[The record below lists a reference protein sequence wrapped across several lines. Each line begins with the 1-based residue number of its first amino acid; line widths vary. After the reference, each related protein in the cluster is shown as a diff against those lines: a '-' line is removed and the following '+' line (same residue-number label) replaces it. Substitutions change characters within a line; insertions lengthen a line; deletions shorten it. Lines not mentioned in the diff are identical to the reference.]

1 MPYSNVAYAAVANDH
16 RATQVAEWRRKR
28 LSAERRLR
36 SLAYA
41 TDLALSLGI
50 PLTMGIGIATGA
62 TAVLTNVDGAT
73 AWALNSIYSA
83 EALSALSTMLAFIVS
98 SKLSSNLAKNCD
110 AVGHFGNLAS
120 GCLNIAIWSR
130 SMVTDP
136 NTDFDYLRLAD
147 GFGGSYSTTEMGLLL
162 ASIPFIVK
170 YTYRGTSVRYEELP
184 LGSSDS
190 LLRRVLELTNPNNAQ
205 VPVSGFVAAIMLIG
219 EKIDGYEARGA
230 IKPPEMATI
239 FAQLG
244 KLTAEEGTIGGG
256 VVYSQPGIITLLL
269 YITFFAYYALLI
281 LSDLGP
287 NNEWNSLWITAV
299 LIMSNLG
306 VYALSVRYSN
316 PFRVRTG
323 NSTQRPLIS
332 QTCREMEV
340 AIAGVYGRRRRFDS
354 YPVAFGRSW
363 RAPT

>member
-1 MPYSNVAYAAVANDH
+1 MASAMAQRTSRC
-16 RATQVAEWRRKR
+16 RALSFFSPFPFKLSQENSTARWSSRGVSGALFSSFVIRVVVVQVVKR
-28 LSAERRLR
+28 LVLVLNAML
-36 SLAYA
+36 LQGVGPQ
-41 TDLALSLGI
+41 LGTWCH
-50 PLTMGIGIATGA
+50 L
-62 TAVLTNVDGAT
+62 
-73 AWALNSIYSA
+73 
-83 EALSALSTMLAFIVS
+83 LSALSTMLAFIVS
-98 SKLSSNLAKNCD
+98 SKLSSNLAKNRD
-110 AVGHFGNLAS
+110 AVGHFGNLA
-120 GCLNIAIWSR
+120 GVCLNIAIWSR

-136 NTDFDYLRLAD
+136 NTDFDYLTLAD

-190 LLRRVLELTNPNNAQ
+190 LLRRVLELTNPKNGQ
-205 VPVSGFVAAIMLIG
+205 VPVSGFVAAIVLIG

-230 IKPPEMATI
+230 IEPPEMATI

-269 YITFFAYYALLI
+269 YITFFAYCVLLI

-306 VYALSVRYSN
+306 VYVLSVRYSN

-323 NSTQRPLIS
+323 NSTQRPLIR

-340 AIAGVYGRRRRFDS
+340 AIAGVYSRRRRFDS
-354 YPVAFGRSW
+354 YPMALGRSW